1 MKKDIPLIDS
11 RGMSNLQSCAINLP
25 QNDCDL
31 QRTTEALREKLVQL
45 FLSEG
50 SFTSPSV
57 LEISQQLD
65 DCIVATQKNNLPN
78 KLNQR

>member
-1 MKKDIPLIDS
+1 MKKDIPLTNS
-11 RGMSNLQSCAINLP
+11 RGMSNQENYTISLS

-31 QRTTEALREKLVQL
+31 QRATEVLRKKLVQL
-45 FLSEG
+45 FFSEG

-65 DCIVATQKNNLPN
+65 DCIVATQKALLRLT
-78 KLNQR
+78 K

>member
-1 MKKDIPLIDS
+1 
-11 RGMSNLQSCAINLP
+11 MSNQNNCIINLA

-31 QRTTEALREKLVQL
+31 QRTTEVLRQKLVQL
-45 FLSEG
+45 VFSEG

-65 DCIVATQKNNLPN
+65 NCIVATQKAL
-78 KLNQR
+78 L